1 MSHRAS
7 QNSTAR
13 PRAWHHRLV
22 GLWLALSVLMGGLVP
37 LGYMPS
43 LAQAE
48 DGSGA
53 YLTMVICTAH
63 GSETITIDAAGNK
76 VEPSEDV
83 PSDPAHEGGAECAFS
98 MLPAFALA
106 PSTVLSDLGVE
117 IIDQPVVAR
126 HHVVWASAKLSQV
139 QPRAPPV

>member
-7 QNSTAR
+7 HHSTAR
-13 PRAWHHRLV
+13 PRAWHHRLI
-22 GLWLALSVLMGGLVP
+22 GLWLALSVLVGGFVP

-98 MLPAFALA
+98 LLPLLGLA
-106 PSTVLSDLGVE
+106 PAGIAIDADAQLVE
-117 IIDQPVVAR
+117 RAILANRQ
-126 HHVVWASAKLSQV
+126 VVWTNTKLRQA
-139 QPRAPPV
+139 QPRGPPA